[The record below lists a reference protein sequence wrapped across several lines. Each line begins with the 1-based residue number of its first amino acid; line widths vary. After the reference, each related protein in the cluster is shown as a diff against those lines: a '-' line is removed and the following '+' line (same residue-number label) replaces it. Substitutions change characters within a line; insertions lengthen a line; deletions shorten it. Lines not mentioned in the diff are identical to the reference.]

1 MRKLSKA
8 LRAAAIGI
16 LIACAWQGPAASG
29 EGRSQTKA
37 YTTTVNYV
45 AEFYPLWFTY
55 SQSANATINRLV
67 GPAKISPLYQTV
79 VAINVDTLYAST
91 FLDLSSQPVILTL
104 PSTTVTYS
112 ILALDPYGNVL
123 TTTNLAAGTPG
134 TYGFTGPNFTGTLP
148 NGVTQVPMTL
158 DHLILIFRSDQYTSG
173 GVNETQASETFRES
187 IQLQTLSD
195 WQQDPSA
202 GQTLILPELFFATP
216 YKTFADALIAYDP
229 ITFLKQLQV
238 AVASPN
244 TPPLT
249 ANQQSLSDKFNTL
262 FAKGGD
268 QMDFALGAQDAHTLI
283 LDDYLDNTD
292 ANGWIHFTNM
302 GEWKP
307 GQNLDRSAI
316 TEFIQ
321 YGNNIKAAAY
331 YQTFKD
337 GTGAALDGSDAKGY
351 VLNIPAD
358 QIPTAKRFWSFTA
371 YTPQSIELIKNKAKV
386 YHVAS
391 YTPHLAYNSDGSIT
405 LYIAREKP
413 HGVPPANWLPVGRGP
428 FNIMLRVYGP
438 QGSVA
443 HNKYTPPAIEKVQ

>member
-1 MRKLSKA
+1 MSNMSNT
-8 LRAAAIGI
+8 LRAAVVGM
-16 LIACAWQGPAASG
+16 LIACAWQGAAG
-29 EGRSQTKA
+29 ETRSQTKA
-37 YTTTVNYV
+37 YTTTVDYV
-45 AEFYPLWFTY
+45 SEFYPLWFTY
-55 SQSANATINRLV
+55 GQSVNATINRLV

-91 FLDLSSQPVILTL
+91 FLDLSSQPVILTI
-104 PSTTVTYS
+104 PSTAVTYS
-112 ILALDPYGNVL
+112 ILPLDPYGNVL
-123 TTTNLAAGTPG
+123 PINITAGQPG
-134 TYGFTGPNFTGTLP
+134 TYGLTGPNFTGTLP
-148 NGVTQVPMTL
+148 AGVTPVPMTL
-158 DHLILIFRSDQYTSG
+158 DHLILIFRSDQYTSD

-187 IQLQTLSD
+187 LQLQTLSD
-195 WQQDPSA
+195 WQQNPA
-202 GQTLILPELFFATP
+202 GGQTLILPELFFATP
-216 YKTFADALIAYDP
+216 YKTIADALVAYDP

-249 ANQQSLSDKFNTL
+249 AKQLSLSQKFDAL

-268 QMDFALGAQDAHTLI
+268 PTDFVLGAQDAHALI

-292 ANGWIHFTNM
+292 ADNWIHFTNM

-307 GQNLDRSAI
+307 GQSLDRSAI

-337 GTGAALDGSDAKGY
+337 GAGAALNGTDPKGY

-358 QIPTAKRFWSFTA
+358 QIPEAKRFWSFTA
-371 YTPQSIELIKNKAKV
+371 YTPQSIELIKNKAQV

-413 HGVPPANWLPVGRGP
+413 HGVAPANWLPVGKGT
-428 FNIMLRVYGP
+428 FNIMLRVYGTL
-438 QGSVA
+438 GSTA
-443 HNKYTPPAIEKVQ
+443 HNTYVPPAIVKVQ